1 MLSKGF
7 QDKIQAKKNANI
19 LYNGNKWINDN
30 NGGQQRSRRG
40 TKEGRKK
47 NQKKKIVRLE
57 REIDTLKTQAN
68 TVPKFIITFISEFP
82 VGQRRKGRTVGKSIP
97 LANN

>member
-47 NQKKKIVRLE
+47 KLEKENSEVRKRNRYTKNL
-57 REIDTLKTQAN
+57 
-68 TVPKFIITFISEFP
+68 
-82 VGQRRKGRTVGKSIP
+82 GKYST
-97 LANN
+97 